1 MKKSLKLAAAAVIAA
16 LSLCT
21 FKPVRVWASQEGSY
35 IFHAIYVNGPGVFY
49 GSSWKGNDGVTYT
62 GVTVSTGTPTAPAGT
77 VMHFLGAVSSKP
89 ATSSEGDFG
98 YDSTLH
104 AVFFATGTST
114 GNDKFVRAVTSG
126 SSWTIY

>member
-1 MKKSLKLAAAAVIAA
+1 MTKSLKLAAAAVIAA

-21 FKPVRVWASQEGSY
+21 FKPARVWASQEGSY
-35 IFHAIYVNGPGVFY
+35 IYHSLYVTGPAVFY
-49 GSSWKGNDGVTYT
+49 GGSWTGTDGTART
-62 GVTVSTGTPTAPAGT
+62 GVTISTGTPTAPAAV
-77 VMHFLGAVSSKP
+77 VMHFLGSVASKP

-104 AVFFATGTST
+104 TIFFATGTST
-114 GNDKFVRAVTSG
+114 GNDKFVRGVTTG